1 MAAARKGGDGEP
13 FSAVLAYMCATLA
26 SSKRRAPFEQVLVVK
41 MSDLSC
47 SMLQKGPWGI
57 F

>member
-1 MAAARKGGDGEP
+1 MDAARKGGDGEP
-13 FSAVLAYMCATLA
+13 FSAVLAYLCVTLA
-26 SSKRRAPFEQVLVVK
+26 SSKSRAPFEQVLVVK

-47 SMLQKGPWGI
+47 SMLQKGPRGI